1 MNQFF
6 YTLSFCLK
14 HFSYLFVLALPLIT
28 LEFAVS
34 YLVLQLDLNENMSN
48 DLIIESI
55 QPVAIQLA
63 VLGIVSMVLS
73 IAFYGA
79 MMVAFEALSSN
90 QDLSINQAYLMGLR
104 KFFPLLWSSIA
115 ASIVYG
121 LGLLLLVLPGFYL
134 FARLGM
140 YPAYIMFQNKR
151 AFESLGLA
159 WNDSDKEGTKLFL
172 ITSVFIGL
180 QLVIGLIFGF
190 LAIDTNMVA
199 ILVLAL
205 VKYFTLIPLFY
216 LFYSL
221 YKSLHPNNI

>member
-6 YTLSFCLK
+6 YPLSFCLK

-28 LEFAVS
+28 LEFAVN
-34 YLVLQLDLNENMSN
+34 YLVLELDLHENMSN

-79 MMVAFEALSSN
+79 MMVAFEALVSN

-180 QLVIGLIFGF
+180 QLVIGLISVSYTH
-190 LAIDTNMVA
+190 L
-199 ILVLAL
+199 
-205 VKYFTLIPLFY
+205 TLPT
-216 LFYSL
+216 
-221 YKSLHPNNI
+221 KA

>member
-79 MMVAFEALSSN
+79 MMA
-90 QDLSINQAYLMGLR
+90 I
-104 KFFPLLWSSIA
+104 IA
-115 ASIVYG
+115 
-121 LGLLLLVLPGFYL
+121 P
-134 FARLGM
+134 
-140 YPAYIMFQNKR
+140 
-151 AFESLGLA
+151 
-159 WNDSDKEGTKLFL
+159 
-172 ITSVFIGL
+172 
-180 QLVIGLIFGF
+180 
-190 LAIDTNMVA
+190 
-199 ILVLAL
+199 
-205 VKYFTLIPLFY
+205 
-216 LFYSL
+216 
-221 YKSLHPNNI
+221 

>member
-1 MNQFF
+1 MYQFF

-14 HFSYLFVLALPLIT
+14 HFSYLFVLALPVIT
-28 LEFAVS
+28 LEFAFS
-34 YLVLQLDLNENMSN
+34 YLFLQLDLNENMSY
-48 DLIIESI
+48 DLITESI
-55 QPVAIQLA
+55 QPVALQLT
-63 VLGIVSMVLS
+63 VLLIVSKVLS

-79 MMVAFEALSSN
+79 MMVSFEALTSN

-104 KFFPLLWSSIA
+104 KFFPLLWSYIA
-115 ASIVYG
+115 TSIVYL
-121 LGLLLLVLPGFYL
+121 LGLALLVLPGFYL

-140 YPAYIMFQNKR
+140 YPAYIMFQNKN
-151 AFESLGLA
+151 ASESLELA
-159 WNDSDKEGTKLFL
+159 WYDSDKEGTKLFL
-172 ITSVFIGL
+172 ITSVFLGS
-180 QLVIGLIFGF
+180 QLVVASIFGL
-190 LAIDTNMVA
+190 LAIDTNMLA

>member
-79 MMVAFEALSSN
+79 MMVAFEALTSN

-115 ASIVYG
+115 ASIG
-121 LGLLLLVLPGFYL
+121 IRTWAITACIAWILPICKTRNVSSIHYVS
-134 FARLGM
+134 
-140 YPAYIMFQNKR
+140 K
-151 AFESLGLA
+151 
-159 WNDSDKEGTKLFL
+159 
-172 ITSVFIGL
+172 
-180 QLVIGLIFGF
+180 
-190 LAIDTNMVA
+190 
-199 ILVLAL
+199 
-205 VKYFTLIPLFY
+205 
-216 LFYSL
+216 
-221 YKSLHPNNI
+221 

>member
-79 MMVAFEALSSN
+79 MMVAFEALTSN
-90 QDLSINQAYLMGLR
+90 QDLSINQAYLL
-104 KFFPLLWSSIA
+104 
-115 ASIVYG
+115 
-121 LGLLLLVLPGFYL
+121 
-134 FARLGM
+134 
-140 YPAYIMFQNKR
+140 
-151 AFESLGLA
+151 SLIHI
-159 WNDSDKEGTKLFL
+159 SEPTR
-172 ITSVFIGL
+172 
-180 QLVIGLIFGF
+180 
-190 LAIDTNMVA
+190 
-199 ILVLAL
+199 
-205 VKYFTLIPLFY
+205 P
-216 LFYSL
+216 
-221 YKSLHPNNI
+221 

>member
-63 VLGIVSMVLS
+63 VLGIISMVLS

-79 MMVAFEALSSN
+79 MMVAFEALTSN

-104 KFFPLLWSSIA
+104 KFFHYFGALSLHQL
-115 ASIVYG
+115 YMG
-121 LGLLLLVLPGFYL
+121 LGYYCLYCLDSTYL
-134 FARLGM
+134 
-140 YPAYIMFQNKR
+140 Q
-151 AFESLGLA
+151 
-159 WNDSDKEGTKLFL
+159 D
-172 ITSVFIGL
+172 
-180 QLVIGLIFGF
+180 
-190 LAIDTNMVA
+190 
-199 ILVLAL
+199 
-205 VKYFTLIPLFY
+205 
-216 LFYSL
+216 
-221 YKSLHPNNI
+221 